1 MTFGKIVQ
9 DIRKSSSLSQEEFG
23 ELFNVTRQ
31 SVSKWETDAAMPE
44 LDTLIKIADYS
55 NLSIDYLLGREQKN
69 SDEIKTNLKKVQ
81 QIKMKFRLG
90 ILIAVI
96 GLVILT
102 VTLSVDYIALGFWG
116 NPIRMLIEG
125 SFISTRIWYL
135 TLISLIISGIIICWM
150 AIHSN

>member
-69 SDEIKTNLKKVQ
+69 SDEIKTNLKRVQ

-102 VTLSVDYIALGFWG
+102 VTLSVDYIALRFWG